1 MRKDMRKKRYVQG
14 NSIQSVIKT
23 TFQNDNENIK
33 IEEKSFLVTELKKI
47 KFYIQSKKEKL
58 RKIR

>member
-1 MRKDMRKKRYVQG
+1 MRKKRYVQG